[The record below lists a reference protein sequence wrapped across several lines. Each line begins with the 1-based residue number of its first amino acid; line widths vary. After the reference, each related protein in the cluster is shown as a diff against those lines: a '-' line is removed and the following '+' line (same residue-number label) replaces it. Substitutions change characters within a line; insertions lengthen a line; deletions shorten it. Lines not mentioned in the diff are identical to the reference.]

1 MIRVLV
7 VAASAVVRAG
17 LEGMLRDDG
26 RFQPV
31 RRAPA
36 FDNFASLA
44 WPSAG
49 SLSAGSPADAILADV
64 PDRRALAPF
73 LVPAADAGGPPVVLL
88 ADDLARRDLRRAWA
102 AGARALLP
110 RDAAPPEILAALEAA
125 AAGLVVLDAERLPLL
140 LPPAGAAVLDLDA
153 PVLDALSARESEVLA
168 LLAHGLSNKT
178 IAARLRISEHTVKF
192 HVSAILSKLGA
203 ASRAEAVAKGIK
215 DGLLVL

>member
-17 LEGMLRDDG
+17 LEDMLREDG

-31 RRAPA
+31 RRADA

-44 WPSAG
+44 L
-49 SLSAGSPADAILADV
+49 LSAGSPADAILADV

-73 LVPAADAGGPPVVLL
+73 LAPAAETAGPPLVLL
-88 ADDLARRDLRRAWA
+88 ADDVARHDLQRALA

-110 RDAAPPEILAALEAA
+110 RDAAPSEIFAALEAA
-125 AAGLVVLDAERLPLL
+125 AAGLVVFDADRLPLL
-140 LPPAGAAVLDLDA
+140 LPAAGAADLDGDA
-153 PVLDALSARESEVLA
+153 PILDALSARETEVLA

-178 IAARLRISEHTVKF
+178 IAGRLHISEHTVKF

>member
-7 VAASAVVRAG
+7 VAASGVVRAG
-17 LEGMLRDDG
+17 LEDMLREDG

-31 RRAPA
+31 RRAAA
-36 FDNFASLA
+36 FDNFAPLA
-44 WPSAG
+44 LLSAG

-64 PDRRALAPF
+64 PNRRALAPF
-73 LVPAADAGGPPVVLL
+73 LAPAAEAAGPPLVLL
-88 ADDLARRDLRRAWA
+88 ADDVARHDWQRALA

-110 RDAAPPEILAALEAA
+110 RDAAPSEIFAALEAA
-125 AAGLVVLDAERLPLL
+125 AAGLVVFDADRLPLL
-140 LPPAGAAVLDLDA
+140 LPAAGAADLYGDA
-153 PVLDALSARESEVLA
+153 PVLDALSARETEVLA

-178 IAARLRISEHTVKF
+178 IAGRLHISEHTVKF